1 LLSDKRL
8 KRQRDKKGVIM
19 ITFREE
25 VDAIPPYILGGK
37 FSKELEKHNV
47 KRVVKLNSNEP
58 AYGPF
63 PAAIEAMQKA
73 IFNLNRLPDD
83 GSPELKGKLSKKFAV
98 PETNICVSAG
108 SWEVLRL
115 LCLACVNQGDE
126 ILLGWPTWPPVIRET
141 QVMGGVSIQVP
152 LANHLIDLPAM
163 LDRISNRT
171 KMVYICN
178 PNNPT
183 GTVVTKKQLEEY
195 FEKVPDYV
203 ATVVDEAYFEYN
215 QDQSTCSAITYLNSG
230 KPLLVIRTFSKMYGL
245 ISARVG
251 YGFASAEII
260 QNMEKCRPP
269 TNVNLVAEAGALA
282 SVDDEETVAKRA
294 KANWEQKVYLHRGF
308 DKMGLEYTPSEGNFV
323 WVDVKQDSMDIWAKL
338 LAFGVLVRPG
348 KTYASPTWL
357 RVTIG
362 IPEENEIFIQS
373 LQKVIGHRNP
383 H

>member
-1 LLSDKRL
+1 
-8 KRQRDKKGVIM
+8 M

-25 VDAIPPYILGGK
+25 VNAIPPYILGGK
-37 FSKELEKHNV
+37 FSKELEEHKV
-47 KRVVKLNSNEP
+47 KKVVKLNSNEP

-63 PAAIEAMQKA
+63 PAAIEVMQQA
-73 IFNLNRLPDD
+73 IFNLNRLPED

-98 PETNICVSAG
+98 PETNICVSTG

-115 LCLACVNQGDE
+115 LCLTCINRRDE

-152 LANHLIDLPAM
+152 LANHVFDLIAILS
-163 LDRISNRT
+163 RISQRT

-183 GTVVTKKQLEEY
+183 GTVVTKKQLDDY
-195 FEKVPDYV
+195 FVKVPDYV
-203 ATVVDEAYFEYN
+203 VTVVDEAYFEYN
-215 QDQSTCSAITYLNSG
+215 QDQGTCSAITYLNSG
-230 KPLLVIRTFSKMYGL
+230 KPLLVMRTFSKMYGL
-245 ISARVG
+245 ISGRIG
-251 YGFASAEII
+251 YGFASSEII

-269 TNVNLVAEAGALA
+269 MNVNLVAEVGALA
-282 SVDDEETVAKRA
+282 SVDDEEAVAQRA
-294 KANWEQKVYLHRGF
+294 KANWEQKLYLHREF

-348 KTYASPTWL
+348 KTYSCPTWL

-362 IPEENEIFIQS
+362 TPEENEIFIQS
-373 LQKVIGHRNP
+373 LKKVIGHRNP
-383 H
+383 R